1 MQHQIKGSVL
11 QVLEIELDPGESV
24 LSEAGEFS
32 WMTDSV
38 QMTTGMGGGA
48 GGKGLLGAVKR
59 VAGGGTLLFNT
70 FTAEGS
76 PGMVAFA
83 AKLPGTIFPIE
94 LNQEYLAH
102 RHGFLAGTPGV
113 EISVALQQTF
123 RGGIF
128 GGEGFLLQR
137 IGGSGQAWIELSGEV
152 MVYDLQSGQTMR
164 VHPGHVGLFQSS
176 VTFQVDPGAWHGQP
190 VPRGRRAPL
199 GGAHRT
205 GPGVAAVDAD
215 PDPGRGDGSPI
226 SGRRPDR
233 SAAGAAGG
241 AVAGVLGR
249 HPAGSLTAGEWGST
263 AANPGSPSMLRRS
276 SRPGRRRGRR
286 CLASTQ

>member
-11 QVLEIELDPGESV
+11 QVLEIELNPGESV
-24 LSEAGEFS
+24 LSESGEFS
-32 WMTDSV
+32 WMTDSI

-59 VAGGGTLLFNT
+59 VAGGSTFLFNT
-70 FTAEGS
+70 YTAEGS

-102 RHGFLAGTPGV
+102 RHGFLAGTQGV
-113 EISVALQQTF
+113 QISVALQQTF

-152 MVYDLQSGQTMR
+152 MVYDLQAGQTMR

-176 VTFQVDPGAWHGQP
+176 VTFQVIRVPGLAN
-190 VPRGRRAPL
+190 RYL
-199 GGAHRT
+199 GADGHHWVVLT
-205 GPGVAAVDAD
+205 GPGRVWLQSMPIPIMAGAMA
-215 PDPGRGDGSPI
+215 PYLGEGRPV
-226 SGRRPDR
+226 
-233 SAAGAAGG
+233 AAGAAGG
-241 AVAGVLGR
+241 AVASALGNIL
-249 HPAGSLTAGEWGST
+249 G
-263 AANPGSPSMLRRS
+263 
-276 SRPGRRRGRR
+276 GR
-286 CLASTQ
+286 

>member
-32 WMTDSV
+32 WMTDSI

-59 VAGGGTLLFNT
+59 VAGGGSFLFNT
-70 FTAEGS
+70 YKAEGAA
-76 PGMVAFA
+76 GMVAFA
-83 AKLPGTIFPIE
+83 AKVPGTIFPID

-137 IGGSGQAWIELSGEV
+137 IAGSGQAWIELSGEV
-152 MVYDLQSGQTMR
+152 MAYDLAPGQTMR
-164 VHPGHVGLFQSS
+164 AHPGHVGLFQSS
-176 VTFQVDPGAWHGQP
+176 VSFQVIRVPGMAN
-190 VPRGRRAPL
+190 RYL
-199 GGAHRT
+199 GADGHHWVVLT
-205 GPGVAAVDAD
+205 GPGRVWLQSMPIPILAGAMM
-215 PDPGRGDGSPI
+215 PYLGDSHPA
-226 SGRRPDR
+226 
-233 SAAGAAGG
+233 AAGAAGG
-241 AVAGVLGR
+241 AVASALGNIL
-249 HPAGSLTAGEWGST
+249 G
-263 AANPGSPSMLRRS
+263 
-276 SRPGRRRGRR
+276 GR
-286 CLASTQ
+286 

>member
-1 MQHQIKGSVL
+1 MQHQIKGTVL

-59 VAGGGTLLFNT
+59 MAGGGTFLFNT
-70 FTAEGS
+70 YTAEGA

-83 AKLPGTIFPIE
+83 AKVPGTIFPIE

-137 IGGSGQAWIELSGEV
+137 IGGSRA
-152 MVYDLQSGQTMR
+152 
-164 VHPGHVGLFQSS
+164 GL
-176 VTFQVDPGAWHGQP
+176 D
-190 VPRGRRAPL
+190 RA
-199 GGAHRT
+199 
-205 GPGVAAVDAD
+205 V
-215 PDPGRGDGSPI
+215 GRGHDLRPAARA
-226 SGRRPDR
+226 RRC
-233 SAAGAAGG
+233 
-241 AVAGVLGR
+241 
-249 HPAGSLTAGEWGST
+249 GST
-263 AANPGSPSMLRRS
+263 RATSGSSSRRSPSR
-276 SRPGRRRGRR
+276 
-286 CLASTQ
+286 

>member
-11 QVLEIELDPGESV
+11 PVLEIELSPGESV
-24 LSEAGEFS
+24 LSESGEFS

-59 VAGGGTLLFNT
+59 MAGGGSFLFNT
-70 FTAEGS
+70 FTAEGA

-137 IGGSGQAWIELSGEV
+137 IGGTGHAWIELSGEV
-152 MVYDLQSGQTMR
+152 MVYDLAAGQTLR

-176 VTFQVDPGAWHGQP
+176 VSFQVILVPGVAN
-190 VPRGRRAPL
+190 RYF
-199 GGAHRT
+199 GADGHHWVVLT
-205 GPGVAAVDAD
+205 GPGRVWLQSMPVAILAGAL
-215 PDPGRGDGSPI
+215 SPYL
-226 SGRRPDR
+226 GEARPA
-233 SAAGAAGG
+233 AAGAAGG
-241 AVAGVLGR
+241 AVASAIGNILG
-249 HPAGSLTAGEWGST
+249 
-263 AANPGSPSMLRRS
+263 
-276 SRPGRRRGRR
+276 GR
-286 CLASTQ
+286 